1 MRIRSLGAAADAG
14 VLYAGADAG
23 ADAVAAIAAAAPLAL
38 TRRSLTEHAARTGWL
53 VSPRCTPY
61 VLDTQGPYV
70 AALPFWIDGE
80 PRPTLLVFES
90 LQSNFG
96 DCSWDYRQARAL
108 AAALGEGLAA
118 RSQMGGAD

>member
-1 MRIRSLGAAADAG
+1 M
-14 VLYAGADAG
+14 
-23 ADAVAAIAAAAPLAL
+23 
-38 TRRSLTEHAARTGWL
+38 
-53 VSPRCTPY
+53 SPRCTPY

-118 RSQMGGAD
+118 RAQMSGAD